1 MDKIKQLG
9 RKAIEWTKNWYITNW
24 NGGIFDKGKTIF
36 ISVIGFFLII
46 KLIHDLFV

>member
-1 MDKIKQLG
+1 MDTIKLYVN
-9 RKAIEWTKNWYITNW
+9 KAIAWTKNWYITNW

-36 ISVIGFFLII
+36 ISVIGFFVII